1 MKHVVLN
8 IVRDK
13 EKNKY
18 HVNQPGEEP
27 RKITGLTKWFPTI
40 PLNRDYF
47 RSLRHVDS
55 LPGSKLKIHSFAAHK
70 RSTQWQRL
78 TQMNRQKIGKMH
90 QAHQSRKQ
98 EGVVTLRLKKANFK
112 PKLVKRH

>member
-18 HVNQPGEEP
+18 HVNQPGKEP

-47 RSLRHVDS
+47 RSLRDVDS
-55 LPGSKLKIHSFAAHK
+55 LPGSKLKIPSFAAHK
-70 RSTQWQRL
+70 RSTPVAKTHADEQTKDWKDAPS
-78 TQMNRQKIGKMH
+78 TPKQKTGRCSH
-90 QAHQSRKQ
+90 S
-98 EGVVTLRLKKANFK
+98 
-112 PKLVKRH
+112 